1 MDRELKSKT
10 MLVNCQSEPKSKNGF
25 RKMYLAAVAALS
37 FAIAAGMVCG
47 YSASATANMKRK
59 SSPVRP
65 SLEETAWI
73 GSIMALGAVLGG
85 IVASWLCNK
94 LGRKGTLMISS
105 IPFLIGWVFIAY
117 ADKLVYIY
125 IGRFITGSCVGI
137 VCVTTPPYL
146 IEISTPDVRGLLGSS
161 FQLFVVGGVLIVNG
175 LGATLSWEWLAI
187 PSSAFVIFA
196 MLAMLFVPES
206 PRWLIGKG
214 GYQEAVSAVKFLQGD
229 YVDASAE
236 CVGIDED
243 LRNQPKGSISLKE
256 LLKPDALI
264 PALLAFGL
272 VFFQQT
278 TGSNAILFYTVD
290 IFSAAGSKNANM
302 STIIIDAVLVI
313 ATAISSGL
321 MDKAGRKTLLIIS
334 GVGMAVSLFAL
345 GTYDQ
350 ISESNPAI
358 KTDYNWVPLASL
370 VIYITAF
377 SFGFGP
383 IPWLMMAEM
392 TPLRTRS
399 VICGAATAL
408 CWTFVFIITK
418 TFQALEVSI
427 HDYGAYFV
435 YAGFSVLSVIFTIF
449 FLPETKGKQGEEI
462 QQLFL
467 NYCNRKKSSEK
478 YDEMS

>member
-10 MLVNCQSEPKSKNGF
+10 MQVNSQSEPKGKNGF
-25 RKMYLAAVAALS
+25 RKMYLAALAALS
-37 FAIAAGMVCG
+37 FAVAVGMVCG
-47 YSASATANMKRK
+47 YSASATADMKRK

-85 IVASWLCNK
+85 IIASMLCNK
-94 LGRKGTLMISS
+94 LGRKGTLMLSS
-105 IPFLIGWVFIAY
+105 IPFLIGWLFIAY
-117 ADKLVYIY
+117 AKKVVYIY
-125 IGRFITGSCVGI
+125 LGRFITGFCVGL

-161 FQLFVVGGVLIVNG
+161 FQLFIVIGVLIVNS
-175 LGATLSWEWLAI
+175 LGATLSWEWLAVL
-187 PSSAFVIFA
+187 SLALVILS
-196 MLAMLFVPES
+196 MVTMLFVPES

-236 CVGIDED
+236 CVAIDED

-264 PALLAFGL
+264 PALLSFGL

-290 IFSAAGSKNANM
+290 IFSAAGSQNAKV
-302 STIIIDAVLVI
+302 STIIIDGVLVV
-313 ATAISSGL
+313 ATAVSSGL
-321 MDKAGRKTLLIIS
+321 MDKAGRKSLLILS
-334 GVGMAVSLFAL
+334 GIGMAISLFAL

-350 ISESNPAI
+350 ISESNPAV
-358 KTDYNWVPLASL
+358 KSDYNWVPLVCL
-370 VIYITAF
+370 IIYIATF
-377 SFGFGP
+377 SIGFGP

-435 YAGFSVLSVIFTIF
+435 YAGFSVLSVVFTIF
-449 FLPETKGKQGEEI
+449 CLPETKGKQVEEI

-467 NYCNRKKSSEK
+467 NYCNRKKSPGRYE
-478 YDEMS
+478 EMS